1 MPLQPV
7 RCCSAAFTGE
17 GSLELRQEMK
27 ILYLAMVFLWGL
39 LMALMF
45 LRHCWRT
52 IQVRPAIRRFLEDG
66 SVKVLKISRAGV
78 WRDCGSIRAAF
89 YASLTIKD
97 YHVDCEAP
105 NGTKYY
111 VTVEARFHPVWA
123 TLQYIKTLGSD

>member
-1 MPLQPV
+1 
-7 RCCSAAFTGE
+7 
-17 GSLELRQEMK
+17 
-27 ILYLAMVFLWGL
+27 MVFLWGL